1 MKREYLKNLSELIL
15 KRMGERKYTMIRFAD
30 EAGVSVRTMN
40 NIMNKKTS
48 ITFEVVEKICD
59 AHGFSLVDVFG
70 LQQELD
76 KKALDRIMSEFVL
89 TDGKNNYKIS
99 PNLIKHR

>member
-1 MKREYLKNLSELIL
+1 
-15 KRMGERKYTMIRFAD
+15 MIRFAD